1 MDKVNKAVM
10 DGILLIDK
18 PSGITSHD
26 VVDCIRKKTGIKR
39 IGHTGTLDPNA
50 TGLLILCL
58 GKATKLSEYFVG
70 LDKTYEGKMRLG
82 MISDSHDID
91 GNILQEK
98 SWEGITENEVRR
110 YIPEFIGEI
119 EQVPPMVSAIKV
131 GGKRLYK
138 IAREGLTIEREA
150 RKINVY
156 EFSVLKIELP
166 DVWFRV
172 SCSRGT
178 YVRTLCHDFGQKIGC
193 GAVLIELK
201 RTKIGNYNVDNAVP
215 LERIESKEE
224 IQKRLISIEQSLDLP
239 RIILSSFGENL
250 FIHGNKVQSDEI
262 LEMNEGT
269 KELVQVFNKQ
279 GMFLGVASIAKT
291 AVGPSLIPKK
301 VFS

>member
-1 MDKVNKAVM
+1 
-10 DGILLIDK
+10 
-18 PSGITSHD
+18 
-26 VVDCIRKKTGIKR
+26 
-39 IGHTGTLDPNA
+39 
-50 TGLLILCL
+50 
-58 GKATKLSEYFVG
+58 
-70 LDKTYEGKMRLG
+70 MRLG
-82 MISDSHDID
+82 IITDSHDID
-91 GNILQEK
+91 GNILQENP
-98 SWEGITENEVRR
+98 WTGITENKIKK
-110 YIPEFIGEI
+110 YISGFIGEI

-156 EFSVLKIELP
+156 EFSVLKTELP
-166 DVWFRV
+166 DIWFRV

-178 YVRTLCHDFGQKIGC
+178 YVRTLCHDLGQKIGC
-193 GAVLIELK
+193 GAVLTELQ
-201 RTKIGNYNVDNAVP
+201 RTKIGNYSVDNAVP
-215 LERIESKEE
+215 LEKLETKEE

-239 RIILSSFGENL
+239 RTILSSFGENL

-279 GMFLGVASIAKT
+279 GMFLGIASVTKT
-291 AVGPSLIPKK
+291 AVGPSLVPKK

>member
-1 MDKVNKAVM
+1 M

-26 VVDCIRKKTGIKR
+26 VVDYIRKKTGIKR

-58 GKATKLSEYFVG
+58 GKATKLSEYFVA

-82 MISDSHDID
+82 IITDSHDID
-91 GNILQEK
+91 GNILQENP
-98 SWEGITENEVRR
+98 WTGVTENKIKK
-110 YIPEFIGEI
+110 YISGFIGEI

-156 EFSVLKIELP
+156 EFSVLKTELP
-166 DVWFRV
+166 DIWFRV

-178 YVRTLCHDFGQKIGC
+178 YVRTLCHDLGQKIGC
-193 GAVLIELK
+193 GAVLTELQ
-201 RTKIGNYNVDNAVP
+201 RTKIGNYSVDNAVS
-215 LERIESKEE
+215 LEKLETKEE

-279 GMFLGVASIAKT
+279 GMFLGIASVTKT
-291 AVGPSLIPKK
+291 AVGPSLVPKK